1 MGGLGDLGISEI
13 RANANKSKEV
23 IKQQSTTTT
32 TTNTTENTNTNST
45 TTKEKPKSRNTGGGR
60 FVSYRYPNKMLTGST
75 DYLKIKVV
83 EYLSLI
89 HISEPTR
96 PY

>member
-1 MGGLGDLGISEI
+1 MLGGPGWLDTSDIGKNYKRPTTQVVESKPEV
-13 RANANKSKEV
+13 KS
-23 IKQQSTTTT
+23 
-32 TTNTTENTNTNST
+32 ENTNTNST
-45 TTKEKPKSRNTGGGR
+45 TTQEKPKSRSTGGGR

-89 HISEPTR
+89 HI
-96 PY
+96 